1 MRIKTQA
8 LERPPPPFGRSPFPA
23 FAREKRA
30 SPRPGSATPWPI
42 GLAGLAAVLT
52 SGAFVVCSSLD
63 PACGGLLVMGCG
75 LVPALVLDGAP
86 KARLALAAAPRSF
99 SPARLK
105 AKLIG
110 LAVAAILM
118 AAIVA
123 LFPFFHRAEF
133 AGLFALAP
141 WMAAVAPIAALY
153 VVLADRIAGEDGL
166 YALGA
171 AALGRVFNPAALR
184 DFCLVQAIKLFFFPL
199 MLGGLAADIAFFRQA
214 PSPSPLFADMEG
226 FFWWSRLIFAC
237 DVALAGLGYL
247 ATLRLFGWE
256 TRAPERNLAG
266 WVACL
271 ACYEP
276 FWPILERSF
285 LNYSDG
291 DTAPI
296 LAQGSFAQHVVI
308 LAALAAN
315 GVYLLSTVAF
325 GPLFSNLT
333 RRGIITSG
341 PYRWSKHPAYLAKNL
356 GWWLYEAPSLLNAGP
371 YGALSRAIKL
381 ACVNA
386 IYFARAR
393 CEERMLAEDPVY
405 RAYAAY
411 IAAHGLIAVLARPFR
426 RKNRRHCERSEAIH
440 S

>member
-1 MRIKTQA
+1 MA
-8 LERPPPPFGRSPFPA
+8 AGGAP
-23 FAREKRA
+23 
-30 SPRPGSATPWPI
+30 PRPASAVAWSV
-42 GLAGLAAVLT
+42 GLAGLVTILA
-52 SGAFVVCSSLD
+52 SGALVVRSSLD

-75 LVPALVLDGAP
+75 LVPALILDGAP
-86 KARLALAAAPRSF
+86 KARRALAAAPRSF
-99 SPARLK
+99 SPQRVAV
-105 AKLIG
+105 KLIG
-110 LAVAAILM
+110 FAVAAVLM

-123 LFPFFHRAEF
+123 LFPLFHRAEF
-133 AGLFALAP
+133 AALFAAAPWLLALAP
-141 WMAAVAPIAALY
+141 AAALY
-153 VVLADRIAGEDGL
+153 VALADRLAGEDGL

-171 AALGRVFNPAALR
+171 AALGRRFEPAALR

-214 PSPSPLFADMEG
+214 PGPAPLFADMEG

-256 TRAPERNLAG
+256 TRAPERSLAG
-266 WVACL
+266 WVVCL

-285 LNYSDG
+285 LNYGDG

-296 LAQGSFAQHVVI
+296 LAQGSLAQHVFIVV
-308 LAALAAN
+308 ALAAN

-341 PYRWSKHPAYLAKNL
+341 PYRWSKHPAYLAKNF
-356 GWWLYEAPSLLNAGP
+356 GWWLYEAPSLLSSGP

-381 ACVNA
+381 LCVNA

-405 RAYAAY
+405 GAYADY
-411 IAAHGLIAVLARPFR
+411 VAANGLVAVLVRLFGEAGRRLPFSSR
-426 RKNRRHCERSEAIH
+426 TDELS
-440 S
+440 